1 MAHNPEYAKV
11 DLDEEAAKKMFEECG
26 IPAVIK
32 ELITTLHVDETFVQ
46 PEGAAVDL
54 KLLKSLFFLL
64 KYGLCML

>member
-1 MAHNPEYAKV
+1 
-11 DLDEEAAKKMFEECG
+11 MFEECG